1 MLLERVAMMK
11 GEASKGSYDNQ
22 NEAMTMVW
30 IFIGA
35 LMGERL
41 RDSLGQA
48 MYWFQLALGK
58 GLCSMKERWK
68 NMAWTQLIKL
78 SVGMP
83 CLTPGCPVS
92 VPSSGV
98 DL

>member
-1 MLLERVAMMK
+1 
-11 GEASKGSYDNQ
+11 
-22 NEAMTMVW
+22 MTTVW

-58 GLCSMKERWK
+58 GPCSMKERWR

-92 VPSSGV
+92 VPYSGV